1 MLGKFKDK
9 DFEAIR
15 NSALS
20 RQTPSNL
27 AGAFIIS
34 IPLLWL
40 MYFLV
45 FYVAGDATGDVTNY
59 PLFSEMM
66 LICFWI
72 SIALTVFMVLFT
84 IRVIYMKF
92 QKIQY
97 LVGIGLSHALFG
109 GGTYLAALFI
119 IGKSDKVSADVLIKI
134 TLISLSTMV
143 IILLVT
149 VIRFITLLNKGAY
162 RRGTAKDVQRTKF
175 EGYSYVPIVV
185 IASTGFVITLQII
198 ISNYDFEGL
207 NQLIVIVIGFLVAH
221 VMSFVLPEQL
231 VILYCKYR
239 FKSFNFDNRGK
250 LYYIEDD
257 H

>member
-1 MLGKFKDK
+1 MVGKLKEK

-27 AGAFIIS
+27 AGAFIMC

-66 LICFWI
+66 FICFWFTVV
-72 SIALTVFMVLFT
+72 LTVLMIVFT
-84 IRVIYMKF
+84 FRYFFMKF

-97 LVGIGLSHALFG
+97 ILAIVLSHALFSVSV
-109 GGTYLAALFI
+109 YLAALFI
-119 IGKSDKVSADVLIKI
+119 IGKSDRVSEDVLMKI
-134 TLISLSTMV
+134 ILISLSSMV
-143 IILLVT
+143 LVVIVT
-149 VIRFITLLNKGAY
+149 IIRFIILLNKGAY
-162 RRGTAKDVQRTKF
+162 RSGTAKHVQRTEH
-175 EGYSYVPIVV
+175 EGSFYMKIIGVATIGLVV
-185 IASTGFVITLQII
+185 VLEMI
-198 ISNYDFEGL
+198 ISPFGFGGH
-207 NQLIVIVIGFLVAH
+207 QRIVIILSFLVVH
-221 VMSFVLPEQL
+221 IMSFVLPVQL

-239 FKSFNFDNRGK
+239 FKSFNFA
-250 LYYIEDD
+250 Y
-257 H
+257 

>member
-1 MLGKFKDK
+1 MFRTLREK

-27 AGAFIIS
+27 AGAFIIC

-66 LICFWI
+66 LICFWFTVV
-72 SIALTVFMVLFT
+72 LTVLMSVFT
-84 IRVIYMKF
+84 FRYFYMKF

-97 LVGIGLSHALFG
+97 ILAIVLSHALFSVSV
-109 GGTYLAALFI
+109 YLAALFI
-119 IGKSDKVSADVLIKI
+119 IGKSDRVSEDVLTKI
-134 TLISLSTMV
+134 TLISLISMV
-143 IILLVT
+143 LVVIVT
-149 VIRFITLLNKGAY
+149 IIRFIILLNKGAY
-162 RRGTAKDVQRTKF
+162 RKGTAKDIQRAKF
-175 EGYSYVPIVV
+175 EGYSYVPAVV
-185 IASTGFVITLQII
+185 TASTSLVISLQMI
-198 ISNYDFEGL
+198 ISSYGFQGFREI
-207 NQLIVIVIGFLVAH
+207 IVIVIGFLVIH

-239 FKSFNFDNRGK
+239 FKSFKFDNRGE
-250 LYYIEDD
+250 LHLME
-257 H
+257 

>member
-1 MLGKFKDK
+1 MLRKLRDK

-27 AGAFIIS
+27 AGAFIIC

-45 FYVAGDATGDVTNY
+45 FYVAGDATGYVTNY

-66 LICFWI
+66 LICFWFTVV
-72 SIALTVFMVLFT
+72 LTGLMIVFTFQYF
-84 IRVIYMKF
+84 YMKF

-97 LVGIGLSHALFG
+97 ILAIVLSHALFSVSF
-109 GGTYLAALFI
+109 YLAALFI
-119 IGKSDKVSADVLIKI
+119 IGKSDRVSEDVLTKI
-134 TLISLSTMV
+134 TLISLSSMV
-143 IILLVT
+143 LV
-149 VIRFITLLNKGAY
+149 VIVAIIRFIILLNKGAY
-162 RRGTAKDVQRTKF
+162 RKGTAKDIQRAKF
-175 EGYSYVPIVV
+175 EGYSYVPAVV
-185 IASTGFVITLQII
+185 TASTSLVISLQMI
-198 ISNYDFEGL
+198 ISSYGFQGFREI
-207 NQLIVIVIGFLVAH
+207 IVIVIGFLVAH

-250 LYYIEDD
+250 LHLME
-257 H
+257 

>member
-1 MLGKFKDK
+1 MFRTLREK

-27 AGAFIIS
+27 AGAFIIC

-66 LICFWI
+66 LICFWFTVV
-72 SIALTVFMVLFT
+72 LTVLMSVFT
-84 IRVIYMKF
+84 FRYFYMKF

-97 LVGIGLSHALFG
+97 ILAIVLSHALFSVSV
-109 GGTYLAALFI
+109 YLAALFI
-119 IGKSDKVSADVLIKI
+119 IGKSYRVSEDVLTKI
-134 TLISLSTMV
+134 TLISLSSMV
-143 IILLVT
+143 LVVIVT
-149 VIRFITLLNKGAY
+149 IIRFIILLNKGAY
-162 RRGTAKDVQRTKF
+162 RKGTAKDIQRAKF
-175 EGYSYVPIVV
+175 EGYSYVPAVV
-185 IASTGFVITLQII
+185 TASTSLVISLQMI
-198 ISNYDFEGL
+198 ISSYGFQGFREI
-207 NQLIVIVIGFLVAH
+207 IVIVIGFLVIH

-239 FKSFNFDNRGK
+239 FKSFNFDNRGE
-250 LYYIEDD
+250 LHLME
-257 H
+257 